1 MNWLRSIRMKFRVS
15 LPRIILEAGRSRM
28 RRIPDNYANV
38 SVDGMTP
45 EQFEYMKLEMQAG
58 RNLTRADNLGKKESA
73 LLRIRWQ
80 RIILETKTRLAR
92 RYR

>member
-1 MNWLRSIRMKFRVS
+1 MKFRVS
-15 LPRIILEAGRSRM
+15 LPEDSLGGGQIKDEADS
-28 RRIPDNYANV
+28 DNYANV
-38 SVDGMTP
+38 RCGPHDTRK
-45 EQFEYMKLEMQAG
+45 QFEYMKLEMQAG
-58 RNLTRADNLGKKESA
+58 RNLTRADNIWGRKESA